1 MLEVA
6 ASVPSS
12 TLPVMVL
19 PSIPLLIAAS
29 LSTAPAA
36 SAAPTT
42 PDEFL
47 DSLQTPVGLE
57 NVRPVVEL
65 GDGIRLE
72 VSYDL
77 QKVGRVSIAVH
88 TDDDGSGVGLVAVG
102 ETVIAELRFA
112 EGSTAWET
120 ADFSALNLAQVH
132 GIAASIMQV
141 WHEDAVIEAFTAATV
156 DDRDLK
162 CKVAGSLVGATA
174 GILVGAGCGIF
185 FKSPVGCGKAAGTA
199 FGYASFYITDKCNGA
214 QNHRE

>member
-1 MLEVA
+1 
-6 ASVPSS
+6 
-12 TLPVMVL
+12 MVL

-57 NVRPVVEL
+57 NVRPVVE
-65 GDGIRLE
+65 
-72 VSYDL
+72 L